1 MFQYGCIRVLAFVK
15 CFSASRHY
23 SSDKTETLSHRR
35 LTVSKNDAY
44 ASLMKLKDERPDA
57 LFLDLG
63 CCFGNDVRKVVSD
76 GWPVGQCVASDLR
89 PGNIQASSVILD
101 PKTS

>member
-1 MFQYGCIRVLAFVK
+1 M
-15 CFSASRHY
+15 S
-23 SSDKTETLSHRR
+23 KT
-35 LTVSKNDAY
+35 DAY
-44 ASLMKLKDERPDA
+44 EALVKLKDERPNA

-89 PGNIQASSVILD
+89 PGKLAPRPAFPTIFDYIYLIYKS
-101 PKTS
+101 